1 MLKNHSIIKHYNA
14 ILEIHMCRVE
24 EGVTMMATKEGMC
37 CHVHWVSYVNNESL
51 NTTTKPNGVLYTG

>member
-1 MLKNHSIIKHYNA
+1 
-14 ILEIHMCRVE
+14 MCRVE

-37 CHVHWVSYVNNESL
+37 CDVHWVSYVNNESL